1 MEQRQAT
8 QQIPGNQTRHVLE
21 YIAVHCL
28 VAGWI
33 AARLY
38 GRYRNKTFVCC
49 FAKPLRFDGCAESAV
64 CTSGTETIEGQ
75 GISFVC

>member
-8 QQIPGNQTRHVLE
+8 QQSPGNQTRHVLE
-21 YIAVHCL
+21 DIAVHCL
-28 VAGWI
+28 VADWI

-38 GRYRNKTFVCC
+38 GRHHNKTFVYG
-49 FAKPLRFDGCAESAV
+49 FATPLRFDGCAEIAV

-75 GISFVC
+75 GISVVC